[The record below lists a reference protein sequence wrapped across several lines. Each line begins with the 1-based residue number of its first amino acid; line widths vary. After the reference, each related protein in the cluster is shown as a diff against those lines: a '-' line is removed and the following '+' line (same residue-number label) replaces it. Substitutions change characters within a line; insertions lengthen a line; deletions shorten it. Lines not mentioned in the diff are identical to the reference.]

1 MKSYFCI
8 YFVHNVDGLFSGAA
22 CESGSTF
29 YFAKDG
35 INEQSN
41 EQSSNSVA
49 KAGDK
54 LKNFV
59 YTKYYCQL

>member
-1 MKSYFCI
+1 LIVKRIVNCI
-8 YFVHNVDGLFSGAA
+8 SVWRVIFVFNIVCNVDGLFSGAA

-41 EQSSNSVA
+41 KQSSNSVA
-49 KAGDK
+49 KAGDE
-54 LKNFV
+54 L
-59 YTKYYCQL
+59 